1 MLDNTLTR
9 FADALERIAT
19 ALENMQAAST
29 NVVNV
34 SGPSAEELQ
43 ETIAKTLKE
52 TTLAAKTVLKD
63 MDTQTEVGKSPKA
76 ETPAASATQTVAEQK
91 TTPADSQES
100 QAVQPQE
107 PSADSAKEADSSS
120 TSSETKTSE
129 SPAQNAS
136 EEKAKEVSVDEARAA
151 LRTYSQTQGTQNAL
165 EILSKLGAKAISD
178 LDAAGRA
185 QLLEMVQG

>member
-19 ALENMQAAST
+19 ALENMQTAST

-34 SGPSAEELQ
+34 SGPSAEEMQ
-43 ETIAKTLKE
+43 EAFAKTIKE

-63 MDTQTEVGKSPKA
+63 MDAGVGKSPKA
-76 ETPAASATQTVAEQK
+76 ETPAVSAAQTVADQK

-100 QAVQPQE
+100 QAVQSQE
-107 PSADSAKEADSSS
+107 TSVDSATEPATS
-120 TSSETKTSE
+120 TETQTSE
-129 SPAQNAS
+129 SAS
-136 EEKAKEVSVDEARAA
+136 TVTAKEEKTKEVSVDEARAA